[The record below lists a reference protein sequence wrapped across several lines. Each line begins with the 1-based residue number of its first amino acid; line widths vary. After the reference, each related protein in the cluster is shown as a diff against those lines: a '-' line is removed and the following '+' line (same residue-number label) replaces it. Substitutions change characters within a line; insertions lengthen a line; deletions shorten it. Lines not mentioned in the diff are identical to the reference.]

1 MKFGPFPQP
10 DSGFIQ
16 KLKVNAACP
25 LGASPATL
33 APATRMSLPP
43 DSAVPPKWSALPASP
58 PSITSGVTS
67 LS

>member
-16 KLKVNAACP
+16 KLKVNAVCP
-25 LGASPATL
+25 LGTTPVTSVPA
-33 APATRMSLPP
+33 ARMSLPP
-43 DSAVPPKWSALPASP
+43 DNPVPPKWSALPASP
-58 PSITSGVTS
+58 PSMTSGITS